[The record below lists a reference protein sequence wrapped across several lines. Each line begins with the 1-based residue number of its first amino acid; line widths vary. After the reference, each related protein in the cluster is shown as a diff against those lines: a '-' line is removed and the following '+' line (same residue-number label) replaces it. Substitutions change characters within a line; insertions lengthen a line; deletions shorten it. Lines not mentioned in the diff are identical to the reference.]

1 MRGQLFITLSCAMNY
16 EEKDFKKKLQNT
28 IDSLEWFGF
37 EECSECKTTFKH
49 SVLDGDEG
57 IECPSCGMK
66 IIGDLFPNPCEEYQQ
81 LFLEAIREAM
91 RIKIEDRG
99 GFRHPY
105 QDAFTSCELFLRQI
119 VFAQFKKTMLNDNL
133 ILLISNRLRENK
145 SPVKEERTFL
155 EKVEESKFKETYL
168 DEGMISYI
176 FDITKPNI
184 WFYLKVLKNLG
195 LKLEEESEAYL
206 KGLIKETGDIRNNI
220 AHIAKNPSEEEILD
234 VFEKIANIFHILAP
248 YSIFDK
254 KRKIETGWI

>member
-1 MRGQLFITLSCAMNY
+1 MVYEEC
-16 EEKDFKKKLQNT
+16 EEKDFKKKLQNI

-37 EECSECKTTFKH
+37 EKCSECKTTLKH

-66 IIGDLFPNPCEEYQQ
+66 ISGDLFPNPCEKYQN

-91 RIKIEDRG
+91 RIKIEGTND
-99 GFRHPY
+99 FRHPY
-105 QDAFTSCELFLRQI
+105 LDAFTSYELFLRQI
-119 VFAQFKKTMLNDNL
+119 VSAQFKKTKLNENL
-133 ILLISNRLRENK
+133 ILFISNRLRDNK
-145 SPVKEERTFL
+145 SAIKEERTFL
-155 EKVEESKFKETYL
+155 ERVEEGKFKETYL

-195 LKLEEESEAYL
+195 LKLGEKIETIFND
-206 KGLIKETGDIRNNI
+206 IKSITEKTGEIRNKI
-220 AHIAKNPSEEEILD
+220 THIAKYPSEQETLD
-234 VFEKIANIFHILAP
+234 AFGKIANAFHILAP

-254 KRKIETGWI
+254 KRKIETEWV